1 MTHWNNSQLHL
12 IRACL
17 SQDAKSF
24 SGHAAA
30 WDSSFDIEDID
41 AASMRLIPLYYKL
54 AQQFGVKIENEGI
67 CKGVYLKSWYAYK
80 TQGLMPLE
88 DIMELL
94 GGHEAIFLKGVALRG
109 TVYRHDPPT
118 RPADDIDFLVRPSQ
132 ARAVVETLM
141 LRGFRPEAKLSIETF
156 TSLRHGVNLSKG
168 KVNLDVHWSVVPI
181 CLDPGYLTRI
191 WIRSQEAENG
201 VKVLSDTDSLI
212 HSLIHG
218 YGSNVIAPI
227 RWIVDAAL
235 LIRKGSIDWELF
247 SREIEVTGWGPMA
260 MKQLEILSDH
270 FGIETGQRLSLSSKP
285 SYLAWV
291 SRVYLRSESLFLRRA
306 LRVLGWDFGVYA
318 TNLQIRPTFVSFLRC
333 SPQLVSAFLKEFGE
347 YLSRT
352 KQPTK

>member
-1 MTHWNNSQLHL
+1 MTQWDKSQLHL

-17 SQDAKSF
+17 SQDAKNF
-24 SGHAAA
+24 SYHAAA
-30 WDSSFDIEDID
+30 WDRYLTIDQID
-41 AASMRLIPLYYKL
+41 AASMRLIPLYFKL
-54 AQQFGVKIENEGI
+54 AQRYGVKIENEGI

-80 TQGLMPLE
+80 TQGLMPLGT
-88 DIMELL
+88 LL
-94 GGHEAIFLKGVALRG
+94 EALGSHEAIFLKGVALRG

-118 RPADDIDFLVRPSQ
+118 RPADDIDFLVQPSQ

-141 LRGFRPEAKLSIETF
+141 LRGFLPEAKLSIETF

-168 KVNLDVHWSVVPI
+168 EVNLDVHWSVVPI

-191 WIRSQEAENG
+191 WTRCQEAENG

-212 HSLIHG
+212 HCLIHG

-235 LIRKGSIDWELF
+235 LIRKGGIDWALL
-247 SREIEVTGWGPMA
+247 SREIEVTGWGPMVR
-260 MKQLEILSDH
+260 KQLQILSDY
-270 FGIETGQRLSLSSKP
+270 FGIETGQRFRPSRKP

-318 TNLQIRPTFVSFLRC
+318 TNLRIRPTFVSFLRC
-333 SPQLVSAFLKEFGE
+333 FPQLVLAFLKEFGE
-347 YLSRT
+347 YLSRA
-352 KQPTK
+352 K